1 VFLFSKKQKGV
12 DSMTNPKII
21 SFPCDN
27 AYFPSDASSLSQGGI
42 CMTIKHQHPTYTSE
56 KERLER
62 LRDIKKLCAIK
73 LHGQA
78 NGSRTA

>member
-1 VFLFSKKQKGV
+1 
-12 DSMTNPKII
+12 MTNPKII